1 MIMTIHSAYGVLECQ
16 PMTLQAIEK
25 SIPEVPQEPQGTETA
40 PDDEDQTQV
49 PIFKD

>member
-25 SIPEVPQEPQGTETA
+25 SIPEVPQEFGSETA
-40 PDDEDQTQV
+40 PVDEDQDQ
-49 PIFKD
+49 